1 MYGRNQ
7 DNITKELSPNLKKIF
22 LMHLKK
28 ESRSGDVDNGQ
39 DYTCWGRGWRGN
51 L

>member
-22 LMHLKK
+22 FNAFKK
-28 ESRSGDVDNGQ
+28 RVKE
-39 DYTCWGRGWRGN
+39 WGC
-51 L
+51 